1 MWIFQSDLVNIME
14 IFSTRMVSLR
24 KAKGLTQ
31 QEMANIFHK
40 SRQAI
45 SSYETQER
53 EPEFNF
59 LCKMAN
65 YFHVSTD
72 YLLGISDVM
81 EPKNE
86 ASTEEQI
93 LLSALRKASKRDAA
107 IIWQLLEPYITS
119 SEKRNIHYF
128 NLKNSEAEENK

>member
-1 MWIFQSDLVNIME
+1 ME
-14 IFSTRMVSLR
+14 IFSTRMISLR
-24 KAKGLTQ
+24 KTKGLTQ

-86 ASTEEQI
+86 ATTEEQI
-93 LLSALRKASKRDAA
+93 LLSALRKASTRDVS
-107 IIWQLLEPYITS
+107 IVWKLLEPYIS
-119 SEKRNIHYF
+119 PSEKEILRHF
-128 NLKNSEAEENK
+128 NQTDSKTKLD

>member
-1 MWIFQSDLVNIME
+1 MI
-14 IFSTRMVSLR
+14 SLR
-24 KAKGLTQ
+24 KTKGLTQ

-86 ASTEEQI
+86 ATTEEQI
-93 LLSALRKASKRDAA
+93 LLSALRKASKLDAA

>member
-1 MWIFQSDLVNIME
+1 ME
-14 IFSTRMVSLR
+14 IFSTRMISLR
-24 KAKGLTQ
+24 KTKGLTQ

-86 ASTEEQI
+86 ATTEEQI

-107 IIWQLLEPYITS
+107 IIWKLLEPYITS